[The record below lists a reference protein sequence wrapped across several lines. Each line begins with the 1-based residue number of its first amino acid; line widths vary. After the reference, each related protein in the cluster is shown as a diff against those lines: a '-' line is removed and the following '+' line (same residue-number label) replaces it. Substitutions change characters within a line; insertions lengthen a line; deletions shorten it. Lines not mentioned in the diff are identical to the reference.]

1 MDRLAALFEQLPL
14 PEVARVLRRS
24 ALAALGVGIVAL
36 VSAIA
41 LNRPFVGLGACI
53 GLGLGLTNIRLVV
66 RSVMKVSELDPDH
79 PKRVLASR
87 TLVRLVATTA
97 VIIGLVLA
105 SLQLGFGAAGGVA
118 VYYFLLLVSLVR
130 SILRQSS
137 LKVTA

>member
-36 VSAIA
+36 TAAIA
-41 LNRPFVGLGACI
+41 LNHPFIGLGACV
-53 GLGLGLTNIRLVV
+53 GLGLGLGNIRLVV
-66 RSVMKVSELDPDH
+66 AAVLKVNERQPAN

-87 TLVRLVATTA
+87 TLVRLGATTV
-97 VIIGLVLA
+97 VIIGLVFA
-105 SLQLGFGAAGGVA
+105 SLQLGFGAAGGIA
-118 VYYFLLLVSLVR
+118 AFYFLLLVSLVR
-130 SILRQSS
+130 SILRQAN